1 MAKKNKAK
9 TKKPKSSDEENV
21 RILDLPQSLI
31 EVDEGPAS
39 RVMGGSMDDR
49 FNLHILNDVTRTFW
63 KPAEGSAHHEDWL
76 ERAWKMASA
85 SLAGIRP
92 MNELE
97 GMIAGQ
103 IVAAHAASME
113 CYRRAALSEQTFDGR
128 ESNLRHAAKASR
140 TFVTLVESLQ
150 KLRGESGK
158 QTMHVHHH
166 NTDARTQVAAKQAV
180 VNVGDQ
186 GGGETKNSTQ
196 PHEPEA
202 ITHEPT
208 ETIDFGEALR
218 CKEPCRE
225 TVQGTGNEG
234 QETVQTSWREKPGGA

>member
-1 MAKKNKAK
+1 MLKFSDQSKSSADAK
-9 TKKPKSSDEENV
+9 TVE
-21 RILDLPQSLI
+21 LPRKAAN
-31 EVDEGPAS
+31 DGDGPIS
-39 RVMGGSMDDR
+39 RTLGGSMDDTY
-49 FNLHILNDVTRTFW
+49 NHVILSDAFSAFW
-63 KPAEGSAHHEDWL
+63 SPQEGSPTRDAWV
-76 ERAWKMASA
+76 ERALKSA
-85 SLAGIRP
+85 SVGLAGIGP
-92 MNELE
+92 TNEIE

-218 CKEPCRE
+218 RKEPCRE
-225 TVQGTGNEG
+225 TVSGAGNEG
-234 QETVQTSWREKPGGA
+234 